1 VTPCQAPKC
10 NRKVERVGDLV
21 CAAHWRRVPR
31 DLRRLMIKEQT
42 AFQSKHKKAR
52 VIAAAGLIIAYLETL
67 LIDLPPETP

>member
-1 VTPCQAPKC
+1 
-10 NRKVERVGDLV
+10 V
-21 CAAHWRRVPR
+21 CAAHWGRVPR